1 MGGAGRLTW
10 RQRRRAKKARRSKLR
25 RWTTRGVLALVA
37 CIVIFAGTVVGITIY
52 RVDEIGRV
60 AVPNL
65 FKSTGGVE
73 NILMVGSTSRCAV
86 KPAQNV
92 ERFVKE
98 CEQGINGVN
107 SDVIMILRL
116 DSNNHRVSLLSMP
129 RDTFVPNARAGGLYN
144 RVDAALA
151 DGPGQLVQAIEQD
164 FGIPI
169 NHYVVLNFG
178 SFTDIV
184 DALGGIDMYF
194 PTQLKDMD
202 GLLQTK
208 TGCQHTNGTEALE
221 LVRARHVYY
230 GYDAKTQTWLN
241 YDGSGDLGR
250 IERDHIFLRVL
261 ASSVDR
267 RGLGNIATDESLL
280 AAVAPQLTVDTTLGV
295 HEMLNMLETFHSVS
309 VSDVPEYT
317 TPIVV
322 DTQLYMYKGYPY
334 GDVVFPTQ
342 PQDLQTVD
350 AFMGENPPGL
360 QLRPGS
366 ITVSVA
372 DGTGSATA
380 TAAVVA
386 KLHALGYH
394 VVDTGS
400 QTPVGPISETTVE
413 YSSGAHLQQAE
424 KVLSDLSGTVVMG
437 HGATLGGADVTIVTG
452 SDLAVA
458 NALVGSSHPAAS
470 ASTTTSTGPKSTSK
484 TKSKESTATTTV
496 ATTPNSDGGVLATP
510 TSATSAIPSYDP
522 RACPTTKS

>member
-86 KPAQNV
+86 KPAKNV

-208 TGCQHTNGTEALE
+208 TGCQHINGTEALE

-250 IERDHIFLRVL
+250 
-261 ASSVDR
+261 S
-267 RGLGNIATDESLL
+267 
-280 AAVAPQLTVDTTLGV
+280 
-295 HEMLNMLETFHSVS
+295 
-309 VSDVPEYT
+309 
-317 TPIVV
+317 
-322 DTQLYMYKGYPY
+322 
-334 GDVVFPTQ
+334 
-342 PQDLQTVD
+342 
-350 AFMGENPPGL
+350 
-360 QLRPGS
+360 
-366 ITVSVA
+366 
-372 DGTGSATA
+372 
-380 TAAVVA
+380 
-386 KLHALGYH
+386 
-394 VVDTGS
+394 
-400 QTPVGPISETTVE
+400 
-413 YSSGAHLQQAE
+413 
-424 KVLSDLSGTVVMG
+424 
-437 HGATLGGADVTIVTG
+437 
-452 SDLAVA
+452 
-458 NALVGSSHPAAS
+458 NA
-470 ASTTTSTGPKSTSK
+470 TTSS
-484 TKSKESTATTTV
+484 
-496 ATTPNSDGGVLATP
+496 
-510 TSATSAIPSYDP
+510 
-522 RACPTTKS
+522 